1 MVQEFLKLQ
10 ETSEGSRA
18 GSLQTYHMPT
28 LAKGEMALR
37 QSVTV
42 DGQSQSARQKTRP
55 KLR

>member
-10 ETSEGSRA
+10 ETLEGSRA

-28 LAKGEMALR
+28 LAKGEIALR
-37 QSVTV
+37 QSLMV
-42 DGQSQSARQKTRP
+42 DGQSQSSRQKTWP